1 MRRACHSLTT
11 FLVSVA
17 LLAAQSARYRELLT
31 VIDRNTGFAHMTR
44 GVNMY
49 TLYALR
55 SCVSEGDIPVMRD
68 LLRDKDR
75 IARMATAS
83 VLADMGA
90 KGRNEVQSRL
100 SEVKDVTE
108 KLMLQEAID
117 TVTRSGYRPILQYP
131 LTGDERSRIRGC
143 TP

>member
-1 MRRACHSLTT
+1 
-11 FLVSVA
+11 
-17 LLAAQSARYRELLT
+17 
-31 VIDRNTGFAHMTR
+31 MTR